1 MQTNIERNGARGED
15 LVARILNAVKSMN
28 KYDCTKDMTEP
39 DGTLVEVKTQVPWYL
54 KGAFTVDM
62 SKVTNF
68 RKCMS
73 VDRLIF
79 VEIPL
84 SSNTIK
90 IYECVNRSAGQE
102 FERTRGDNRRMWGW
116 FIKDMALLHSV
127 NDPKLAAS
135 LRGDTKST
143 WRNNF

>member
-1 MQTNIERNGARGED
+1 MQTKIERNGERGENT
-15 LVARILNAVKSMN
+15 VARILNAIRSMN
-28 KYDCTKDMTEP
+28 KYDSEKDMTEP

-62 SKVTNF
+62 SKVINY
-68 RKCMS
+68 RKCMA

-84 SSNTIK
+84 TGDIVR
-90 IYECVNRSAGQE
+90 IYECIHRDKGME

-116 FIKDMALLHSV
+116 FIKDMVLLHTE
-127 NDPKLAAS
+127 NNPELAAS
-135 LRGDTKST
+135 LRGDTKSK
-143 WRNNF
+143 WRNF

>member
-1 MQTNIERNGARGED
+1 MQTNIERNGERGENI
-15 LVARILNAVKSMN
+15 VARILNAIRSMN
-28 KYDCTKDMTEP
+28 KYDSTKDMTEP

-68 RKCMS
+68 RKCMA

-84 SSNTIK
+84 SGDIIR
-90 IYECVNRSAGQE
+90 IYECIHRAKGME

-116 FIKDMALLHSV
+116 FIKDMVLLHTE
-127 NDPKLAAS
+127 NNPTLAAS

-143 WRNNF
+143 WRNF